1 MILGSKD
8 FEIQK
13 IIELLESEN
22 FFDDFKVTPQGLSV
36 KLNGKEKL
44 RTSIVDVLNS
54 TLSEPQ
60 IAILRV
66 MMIAILARTNDN
78 DEVFKSSIKEMEVL
92 NEHFLNK
99 V

>member
-54 TLSEPQ
+54 TLNEPQ
-60 IAILRV
+60 IAILRI
-66 MMIAILARTNDN
+66 MMVAILARTNDN
-78 DEVFKSSIKEMEVL
+78 EEVFKNSIKEMEIL